1 MGQGSFRLPECQ
13 EEEEEGD
20 SAEEKCIFKKRTDE
34 GTMAQN
40 VTQDVVQI
48 LPQRKQANFRKAR
61 ELTQVFL
68 TKNNTRKW
76 RQSSWQGRPPAP
88 GSPRKPP
95 ESLTTIS

>member
-1 MGQGSFRLPECQ
+1 MEKIWAEGAKDLGQGSFRLPECR

-61 ELTQVFL
+61 ELTQVSKPRITPGNGDSL
-68 TKNNTRKW
+68 L
-76 RQSSWQGRPPAP
+76 GRADPQPQEA
-88 GSPRKPP
+88 
-95 ESLTTIS
+95 

>member
-1 MGQGSFRLPECQ
+1 MGQGSFRLPECR

-48 LPQRKQANFRKAR
+48 LPQRKRANF
-61 ELTQVFL
+61 
-68 TKNNTRKW
+68 
-76 RQSSWQGRPPAP
+76 
-88 GSPRKPP
+88 
-95 ESLTTIS
+95 